1 MWTIY
6 LKELLEL
13 TRDRKTLIFTILI
26 PIFAMPLIFGG
37 FAYVSS
43 NMFKNAKLADMSYA
57 VFGKEHSPG
66 LSARF
71 AQQGNLHE
79 VILASESEI
88 RQAISDERIKFAVVI
103 PPSFDTALQQQQQ
116 ARITLHYNSASTVD
130 VTQQRVRDIVDAYNT
145 SLRSTALSALGLNA
159 DQLAFALNPIVLD
172 KQSTANQR
180 EQMGAIVGGILPYLL
195 LMVCLTAAMYPAID
209 LGAGEKERGTLETL
223 LLAPVPRGA
232 IVLAKFLVLFTVG
245 MTSAVLMVGSMAG
258 LLLYFGNSLEG
269 NLALLVRSIGLPDL
283 AMVTLMLVP
292 TAAIFASLLLSI
304 SIYAKSYKE
313 AAGMITP
320 LMLLIILPTV
330 LAMLPGVEL
339 NWMWSM
345 VPLTNVSLAMKE
357 LVKGTMDYRM
367 FGVILAST
375 TVIAGAL
382 LLLCSWWFKRESVL
396 FRN

>member
-37 FAYVSS
+37 FAYVSN
-43 NMFKNAKLADMSYA
+43 NMFKNAKSAEMRYA
-57 VFGKEHSPG
+57 MIGKQHAPG
-66 LSARF
+66 LAERF
-71 AQQGNLHE
+71 SSQANLRE
-79 VILASESEI
+79 VPLASESDI

-103 PPSFDTALQQQQQ
+103 AADFEQTLLQHKQ
-116 ARITLHYNSASTVD
+116 AHVELHYNSASTVD
-130 VTQQRVRDIVDAYNT
+130 LTHQRVREIVEGYNGV
-145 SLRSTALSALGLNA
+145 LRENALSALNLNA
-159 DQLAFALNPIVLD
+159 GQLAFALNPVVLE
-172 KQSTANQR
+172 KKSTANER
-180 EQMGAIVGGILPYLL
+180 EQMGAAIGGLLPYIL

-209 LGAGEKERGTLETL
+209 MGAGEKERGTLETL
-223 LLAPVPRGA
+223 LLAPVPRGT

-245 MTSAVLMVGSMAG
+245 LTSAVLMVGSMAT
-258 LLLYFGNSLEG
+258 LLVVFGSSLDG
-269 NLALLVRSIGLPDL
+269 VMAVLVRSIGLPDL

-320 LMLLIILPTV
+320 LMLLVILPTLV
-330 LAMLPGVEL
+330 AVLPGVEL
-339 NWMWSM
+339 NWLWSM

-367 FGVILAST
+367 FGVIMAST
-375 TVIAGAL
+375 SIIAGAL
-382 LLLCSWWFKRESVL
+382 LLLCRWWFTRETVL

>member
-1 MWTIY
+1 VDDY

-57 VFGKEHSPG
+57 IFGKQHSPG
-66 LSARF
+66 LSERF
-71 AQQGNLHE
+71 NQQGNLHE
-79 VILASESEI
+79 VSLASESEI
-88 RQAISDERIKFAVVI
+88 RQAIADERIKFAVVI
-103 PPSFDTALQQQQQ
+103 PPNFDTALQQQQQ

-130 VTQQRVRDIVDAYNT
+130 VTQQRVREIVDAYNT

-330 LAMLPGVEL
+330 VAMLPGVEL

-382 LLLCSWWFKRESVL
+382 LLLCRWWFKRESVL

>member
-37 FAYVSS
+37 FAYVSN
-43 NMFKNAKLADMSYA
+43 NMFKNARVAEMRYA
-57 VFGKEHSPG
+57 MIGKQHAPG
-66 LSARF
+66 LAERFSAQ
-71 AQQGNLHE
+71 ANLRE
-79 VILASESEI
+79 VPLASEGEI
-88 RQAISDERIKFAVVI
+88 RQAISDERIKFAVVVA
-103 PPSFDTALQQQQQ
+103 PDFEQALQQHKQ
-116 ARITLHYNSASTVD
+116 AHVDLHYNSASTVD
-130 VTQQRVRDIVDAYNT
+130 LTHQRVREIVEAYNGT
-145 SLRSTALSALGLNA
+145 LREGALSALNLNA
-159 DQLAFALNPIVLD
+159 GQLAFALNPVVLE
-172 KQSTANQR
+172 KKSTANER
-180 EQMGAIVGGILPYLL
+180 EQMGAAIGGMLPYIL

-209 LGAGEKERGTLETL
+209 MGAGEKERGTLETL

-245 MTSAVLMVGSMAG
+245 LTSAVLMVGSMAT
-258 LLLYFGNSLEG
+258 LLLVFGNSLEG
-269 NLALLVRSIGLPDL
+269 VMAVLVRSIGLPDL

-313 AAGMITP
+313 ATGMITP
-320 LMLLIILPTV
+320 LMLLAILPTLV
-330 LAMLPGVEL
+330 AILPGVEL
-339 NWMWSM
+339 NWLWSM

-367 FGVILAST
+367 FGVIMAST
-375 TVIAGAL
+375 SVIAGAL
-382 LLLCSWWFKRESVL
+382 LMLCRWWFTRESVL
-396 FRN
+396 FRS